1 MKKSFL
7 VSLFLVIGMTLSGQT
22 FDYSRISG
30 HPRLLLKTGE
40 EGRIEELIK
49 NDASMRMIHEGILDI
64 CDGYLEKTPLKRV
77 QIGRRI
83 LGTSREA
90 LQRIFFLSYAYRLT
104 DKEVYAERAK
114 KELLSVCNFTD
125 WNPKHFLDVGEM
137 TMAVAIGYDWLYD
150 YLSEADRK
158 TLSDAIY
165 TKGFRAADNYQHAR
179 FYRMTS
185 NWNQVCNAGLVYG
198 ALATY
203 ENHPQ
208 EAERIIEKAVET
220 NRAALGSYGPDG
232 GYPEGYTYWGYGT
245 SFQVMMVAAM
255 ETIFG
260 TEAGLTQAPGF
271 MQSARF
277 MQFMTTPTGKA
288 FNFSDSGSQASI
300 NNMQYW
306 FAAKQ
311 NDPTLLWLEEQALR
325 KLPSDFAENIS
336 KRFITHRLLP
346 SMLVFRA
353 MSDFKTIDQPK
364 SNFWINRGINPT
376 FAYRSGWASPND
388 AYLGIKGG
396 TANTSHAHMDAG
408 TFIYEKDGVRWSI
421 ELGAESYEFIEKQG
435 INLWGRDQDSER
447 WGIFRLGNTGHSTL
461 TMNGQRHQVEG
472 KAEFVEDY
480 RRKDMKGATLDLT
493 PIFSK
498 TARKTIRTAYLD
510 ADNNLNVVDKVD
522 NGEKETEVCW
532 TMVTPAEAKIAG
544 KNRILLTKDGRKMI
558 LEVKT
563 PEQVEMKIWTNESHH
578 SYDSDNPGTL
588 RVGFV
593 SKVPAGKKAEFHTS
607 LKTVK

>member
-1 MKKSFL
+1 
-7 VSLFLVIGMTLSGQT
+7 
-22 FDYSRISG
+22 
-30 HPRLLLKTGE
+30 
-40 EGRIEELIK
+40 
-49 NDASMRMIHEGILDI
+49 
-64 CDGYLEKTPLKRV
+64 
-77 QIGRRI
+77 
-83 LGTSREA
+83 
-90 LQRIFFLSYAYRLT
+90 
-104 DKEVYAERAK
+104 
-114 KELLSVCNFTD
+114 
-125 WNPKHFLDVGEM
+125 
-137 TMAVAIGYDWLYD
+137 
-150 YLSEADRK
+150 
-158 TLSDAIY
+158 
-165 TKGFRAADNYQHAR
+165 
-179 FYRMTS
+179 
-185 NWNQVCNAGLVYG
+185 
-198 ALATY
+198 
-203 ENHPQ
+203 
-208 EAERIIEKAVET
+208 
-220 NRAALGSYGPDG
+220 
-232 GYPEGYTYWGYGT
+232 
-245 SFQVMMVAAM
+245 
-255 ETIFG
+255 
-260 TEAGLTQAPGF
+260 
-271 MQSARF
+271 
-277 MQFMTTPTGKA
+277 MTTPTGKA

-353 MSDFKTIDQPK
+353 MSDFKTIGQPK

-396 TANTSHAHMDAG
+396 TANTSHAHMDVG

-493 PIFSK
+493 PIFSN

-522 NGEKETEVCW
+522 NGAKETEVRW
-532 TMVTPAEAKIAG
+532 TMVTPAEAEIAG
-544 KNRILLTKDGRKMI
+544 KNRILLTKDGREMM